1 MATFSENQVRQL
13 YVVDADHP
21 MEIVTDSNNTHL
33 YGSYTGVDG
42 TLRTD
47 LIDTD
52 KILWAT
58 STDADELASPLKTV
72 TVVLNSDVNG
82 GEPVAG
88 QDYVLRVVF
97 HQFAG
102 MSDEDIYTKY
112 GFVRATSNMSATDFY
127 TAMAISLYKN
137 FSAEASTLISITLG
151 GSVVAGVRTIDGEL
165 TPVDADGNAITATA
179 DGIILTEVQQPW
191 RRGVL
196 EMVPVLFDVFTPP
209 IKVDTDELEWGT
221 ITVGTADETIPDGY
235 KIADLEYFCL
245 GERGDV
251 YRQISW
257 PHSIDTEYLV
267 DPTLEYHVLDIHYAY
282 VGPNEGSQKSEKTLT
297 IVAPDDNVAALNTI
311 IEAVNTATG
320 LSIETISA

>member
-21 MEIVTDSNNTHL
+21 MEIVTDADNTYL

-47 LIDTD
+47 IIDVD
-52 KILWAT
+52 KILWAK
-58 STDADELASPLKTV
+58 STDADALAEALKTV
-72 TVVLNSDVNG
+72 TVVLNPDVNG

-88 QDYVLRVVF
+88 QDYVLRIVF
-97 HQFAG
+97 KPFVG
-102 MSDEDIYTKY
+102 MSDEDNYVKH
-112 GFVRATSNMSATDFY
+112 GFVRATSGMSATDFY
-127 TAMAISLYKN
+127 TEMAISLYKN
-137 FSAEASTLISITLG
+137 FSAEASTLVSITIG
-151 GSVVAGVRTIDGEL
+151 GSVVAGVRTISGEL
-165 TPVDADGNAITATA
+165 TPVDADGNAITADAT
-179 DGIILTEVQQPW
+179 GIIITEVSQPW
-191 RRGVL
+191 RRGL
-196 EMVPVLFDVFTPP
+196 ISKERVLFDVFTPP

-221 ITVGTADETIPDGY
+221 ITVGVADETIPDGY
-235 KIADLEYFCL
+235 KIADLEYFPL

-297 IVAPDDNVAALNTI
+297 IVAPDDNVIALNTI
-311 IEAVNTATG
+311 ISAVNSAAG
-320 LSIETISA
+320 LSIATL

>member
-21 MEIVTDSNNTHL
+21 MEIVTDADNTYL

-47 LIDTD
+47 IIDVD
-52 KILWAT
+52 KILWAK
-58 STDADELASPLKTV
+58 STDADALAEALKTV
-72 TVVLNSDVNG
+72 TVVLNPDVNG

-88 QDYVLRVVF
+88 QDYVLRIVF
-97 HQFAG
+97 KPFVG
-102 MSDEDIYTKY
+102 MSDEDNYVKH
-112 GFVRATSNMSATDFY
+112 GFVRATSGMSATDFY
-127 TAMAISLYKN
+127 TEMAISLYKN
-137 FSAEASTLISITLG
+137 FSAEASTLVSITIG
-151 GSVVAGVRTIDGEL
+151 GSVVAGVRTISGEL
-165 TPVDADGNAITATA
+165 TPVDADGNAITADTT
-179 DGIILTEVQQPW
+179 GIIITEVSQPW
-191 RRGVL
+191 RRGL
-196 EMVPVLFDVFTPP
+196 ISKERVLFDVFTPP

-221 ITVGTADETIPDGY
+221 ITVGVADETIPDGY
-235 KIADLEYFCL
+235 KIADLEYFLL

-297 IVAPDDNVAALNTI
+297 IVAPDDNVIALNTI
-311 IEAVNTATG
+311 ISAVNSAAG
-320 LSIETISA
+320 LSIATL